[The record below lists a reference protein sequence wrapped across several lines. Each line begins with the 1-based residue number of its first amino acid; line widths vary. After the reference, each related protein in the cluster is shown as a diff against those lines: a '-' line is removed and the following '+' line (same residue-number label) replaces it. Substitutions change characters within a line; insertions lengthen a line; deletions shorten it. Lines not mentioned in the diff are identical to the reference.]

1 MRVLAWLV
9 CMFLAAAAGASQGG
23 RPGEI
28 FQFGANARGLA
39 MGGANTAFAND
50 VTSVYY
56 NPAGLGLLP
65 AREVTFMRATLF
77 GDATYDYLAY
87 AQNKK
92 KRAGGW
98 GLEVIRLGAAA
109 ADGRDE
115 FNNKTGGFAWSET
128 AFGLAHGWRGLFHPD
143 LSFGLKAK
151 MLNRSLGSSSDRLVG
166 MDLGVQAG
174 PFASGKLMFGGVV
187 QNAFSLAQGDT
198 DDKLEPVVRAG
209 VSYRVVGPLALSADV
224 SADGDFRVGTEYA
237 WGIAAVRAGL
247 EDKQLSFGGGINFR
261 SKYRFDL
268 AMLSHPTLGMSQRFS
283 IGYRFG
289 ARQELA
295 QGKSPKMQAFASE
308 YLANGQAELQKRD
321 YLRASKDIDT
331 ALGID
336 PNAGDGSWRERAV
349 RLRRLVK
356 EMQLEAHPEDVETFL
371 QDNPAS
377 FMAYTVVGA
386 WLEGEED
393 RAMLLAHATAGTV
406 NRSGA
411 YRRLLDA
418 MSRLTGRKVDRD
430 SVLPTARLAALRM
443 KQGVDAIYQ
452 RRFGPAA
459 ESLRDALWLEPNNA
473 AAWTRL
479 GSAYFAMGDRP
490 RAAAAWK
497 KALELN
503 PADEKLKQFMA
514 AQGVE

>member
-1 MRVLAWLV
+1 MRVPALLAS
-9 CMFLAAAAGASQGG
+9 MFLAASAWAGQGG

-39 MGGANTAFAND
+39 MGGANTAFASD

-65 AREVTFMRATLF
+65 TREVTFMRASLF
-77 GDATYDYLAY
+77 GDASYDYLAY

-98 GLEVIRLGAAA
+98 GLELIRLGVSG

-115 FNNKTGGFAWSET
+115 NNNKTGGFAWSET

-151 MLNRSLGSSSDRLVG
+151 MLNRSLGSSSDRLIG

-174 PFASGKLMFGGVV
+174 PFASGKLMLGGVV
-187 QNAFSLAQGDT
+187 QNVFSLAQGDT

-209 VSYRVVGPLALSADV
+209 FAYKVVGPLALTGDI
-224 SADGDFRVGTEYA
+224 SADGDFRIGTEYA

-268 AMLSHPTLGMSQRFS
+268 ALLNHPTLGMSQRFS
-283 IGYRFG
+283 VGYRFG

-336 PNAGDGSWRERAV
+336 PNVGDGSWRERAV

-356 EMQLEAHPEDVETFL
+356 EMQLESHPEDVESFR

-377 FMAYTVVGA
+377 FMAYTVVTA
-386 WLEGEED
+386 WLDGEED

-406 NRSGA
+406 SRNGA
-411 YRRLLDA
+411 YRRLLEA

-430 SVLPTARLAALRM
+430 AILPPARLAALRM
-443 KQGVDAIYQ
+443 KQGVDAVYQ
-452 RRFGPAA
+452 RRFGPAVEA
-459 ESLRDALWLEPNNA
+459 LRDALWLEPNNA

-490 RAAAAWK
+490 RAGAAWK